1 MEKLKNQ
8 LDIKNEEIVT
18 LKSNL
23 DESLEKHKNLKIKV
37 RLYKQEKE
45 AQLERKKQKISEME
59 EDYKNQRQKDREKIM
74 TLKANYEDFVSIF
87 MVLTF
92 YIQFRTKML
101 EFFILNI
108 LRFNSEPKFF
118 YFDCQC

>member
-1 MEKLKNQ
+1 
-8 LDIKNEEIVT
+8 
-18 LKSNL
+18 
-23 DESLEKHKNLKIKV
+23 
-37 RLYKQEKE
+37 
-45 AQLERKKQKISEME
+45 ME

-118 YFDCQC
+118 YFDYQC